1 MSKILL
7 KIVNIGFTILSV
19 LCFIYYTKSY
29 YKNTF
34 LFLDREDLGMWIIFM
49 ASTLI
54 SISIGLYSLHKIEKL
69 TKLNIELK
77 AQINKI
83 SEDSY
88 IQYDSVINHILNN
101 RDLALDVYNNM
112 IKKSEVNQ
120 IE

>member
-1 MSKILL
+1 MSKIFI
-7 KIVNIGFTILSV
+7 KFINIGFAVLSI

-29 YKNTF
+29 YKDTF

-49 ASTLI
+49 TSTLI

-77 AQINKI
+77 AQINKM
-83 SEDSY
+83 SEESY

-101 RDLALDVYNNM
+101 RDLALDVYNN
-112 IKKSEVNQ
+112 IEVNQ